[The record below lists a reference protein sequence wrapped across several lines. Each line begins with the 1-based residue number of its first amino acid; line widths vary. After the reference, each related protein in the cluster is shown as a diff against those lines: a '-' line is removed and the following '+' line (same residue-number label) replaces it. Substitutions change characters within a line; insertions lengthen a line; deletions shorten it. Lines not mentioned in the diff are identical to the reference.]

1 MQTKSFSIFTAFL
14 LFSFLQGTGNCLY
27 AAEQSDDGA
36 QEESESTGIV
46 ESNKMFEESE
56 GRSAETLL
64 AKAES
69 AYRQKD
75 LEHALILVKRSLK
88 LNDDDIDAHCL
99 YAKLLQDELQHQDE
113 KDPKLLATCVKEW
126 LLVLRN
132 KVGPEKGINTADG
145 GGFMN
150 NFYRDEDHTIAAK
163 HSLVKLVGSLPKT
176 WEKDDKYLKRVLT
189 PAAVAVSGHVLKKK
203 SNEDNDATEK
213 F

>member
-1 MQTKSFSIFTAFL
+1 MQTKSFRILTAFL
-14 LFSFLQGTGNCLY
+14 MFLFLQGTGNCSY

-36 QEESESTGIV
+36 QEESESTGVV
-46 ESNKMFEESE
+46 ESSKMFEESE

-64 AKAES
+64 VKAES
-69 AYRQKD
+69 AYSRKD

-99 YAKLLQDELQHQDE
+99 YAKVLQDKLQHQDE
-113 KDPKLLATCVKEW
+113 KDTQLFATCVKEW

-145 GGFMN
+145 LGFMN

-163 HSLVKLVGSLPKT
+163 HSLVKLVGSLPKS
-176 WEKDDKYLKRVLT
+176 WETDNKYLKRVLAPT
-189 PAAVAVSGHVLKKK
+189 AVAVSGHVLKKK
-203 SNEDNDATEK
+203 SNEDKDVDET